1 MDIITDVLF
10 WPNAS
15 WVHLATAKKS
25 RTDSQGHVQI
35 TAEPWL
41 SEASC
46 SLIHPSF
53 KGIPA
58 QRHGKSNQL

>member
-1 MDIITDVLF
+1 MGITTVLF
-10 WPNAS
+10 GSNAS
-15 WVHLATAKKS
+15 WVHLAIAKKS

-35 TAEPWL
+35 ATEPRL

-53 KGIPA
+53 EGIPV
-58 QRHGKSNQL
+58 QRHGKSNQP